1 MGHGTGV
8 AVLTENTQ
16 SLQALIVPLFQPDQ
30 TLITGPCN
38 FERVINV
45 LIGFNRIEGIA
56 DFLGRQFLS
65 QQFRINREPGMA
77 LIP

>member
-1 MGHGTGV
+1 M
-8 AVLTENTQ
+8 
-16 SLQALIVPLFQPDQ
+16 ALIQPDQ